1 MWRHNSFLFQCWLL
15 YYINNNYLIKD
26 NWNISFLSICIE
38 CIKQTQ
44 LNLNYNSNKRRT
56 SALCF
61 STWKKWW
68 PWRSVD
74 QHDILVPW
82 PSPTH
87 FIVRCSEDKK
97 TLYELQYILFLLVK
111 MPLKWNHLGNAVHEL
126 HLYPWFQNKST
137 GCQLA
142 LSYCSLMFKSYALP
156 GRAANSALCLLVIF
170 KISF

>member
-44 LNLNYNSNKRRT
+44 LNLNYNINKRRT

-68 PWRSVD
+68 PWRSMD

-97 TLYELQYILFLLVK
+97 TLYELQYILSLLVK
-111 MPLKWNHLGNAVHEL
+111 MPHWNEIISGMQFMNCTFSLDSKTN
-126 HLYPWFQNKST
+126 
-137 GCQLA
+137 QLA
-142 LSYCSLMFKSYALP
+142 VSWLYLI
-156 GRAANSALCLLVIF
+156 VH
-170 KISF
+170 